1 MTSGF
6 RSDES
11 LPVKTGSLRTR
22 MFDLLLNAEY
32 ISYSRFV
39 IFSDFL
45 IFNFRFYR
53 QKFRRKYAKSV
64 KFLEIKSMLT
74 LRMFFSF

>member
-22 MFDLLLNAEY
+22 MFDLLLDAEY
-32 ISYSRFV
+32 ISYFRFV

-45 IFNFRFYR
+45 IFNFRFY
-53 QKFRRKYAKSV
+53 RRKYAKSV